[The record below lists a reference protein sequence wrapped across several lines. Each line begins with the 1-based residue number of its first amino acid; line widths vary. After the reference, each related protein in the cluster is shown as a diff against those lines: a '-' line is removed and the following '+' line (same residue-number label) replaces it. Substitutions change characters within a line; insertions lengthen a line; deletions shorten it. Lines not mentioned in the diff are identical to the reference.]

1 MTTMPPNFGRAYD
14 LSGLGKPPVDTS
26 TPMPGLEVTA
36 TNLTAEFLPMSAQ
49 KPVVVLCW
57 SARSAESVEMLRALG
72 KLALADQGSWVLARV
87 NIDEQPQVAQALQTR
102 TIPYG
107 LVFIAEQPIPF
118 VEQALNETQLRE
130 VITKILT
137 LAAQQGIGE
146 APVEQ
151 SEPEEDEALAAL
163 DRGDFVTAEAAYK
176 ALLARKPS
184 DVYGKVGL
192 AQVQLLIRTDGLDAA
207 EIMKIAI
214 EQPDDVQIQMQCAD
228 VEIMQGDLEQGFKRL
243 LRLIS
248 VLSGDEQKSVK
259 DRLLELFALVDPA
272 DPRVIKAR
280 AALANALF

>member
-1 MTTMPPNFGRAYD
+1 MTMPPNFGRAFD

-36 TNLTAEFLPMSAQ
+36 ANLTAEFLPMSAQ

-57 SARSAESVEMLRALG
+57 SARSPESVDMLRDLG
-72 KLALADQGSWVLARV
+72 KLALADQGTWILARV

-151 SEPEEDEALAAL
+151 AEPEEDEAIEAI
-163 DRGDFVTAEAAYK
+163 DRGDFAAAEASYK
-176 ALLARKPS
+176 ALLARKPN
-184 DVYGKVGL
+184 DPYGKVGL
-192 AQVQLLIRTDGLDAA
+192 AQVQLLMRTDGLDAA
-207 EIMKIAI
+207 KVMQDAIAK
-214 EQPDDVQIQMQCAD
+214 PDDLAAQMQCAD

-243 LRLIS
+243 LNLITIYA
-248 VLSGDEQKSVK
+248 GDERKLVK
-259 DRLLELFALVDPA
+259 ERLLELFALVDPS

-280 AALANALF
+280 TSLANALF

>member
-1 MTTMPPNFGRAYD
+1 MTFPPNFGQAYD
-14 LSGLGKPPVDTS
+14 LSGLGKPPVDTT

-36 TNLTAEFLPMSAQ
+36 TNLTSEFLPMSAQ

-57 SARSAESVEMLRALG
+57 SARSAESVEMLRILG
-72 KLALADQGSWVLARV
+72 KLAMADQGTWVLARV

-151 SEPEEDEALAAL
+151 AEPEEDEALEAL
-163 DRGDFVTAEAAYK
+163 DRGDFATAEAAYK
-176 ALLARKPS
+176 ALLARKPN

-192 AQVQLLIRTDGLDAA
+192 AQVQLLMRTDGLDAA
-207 EIMKIAI
+207 SVMQSAI
-214 EQPDDVQIQMQCAD
+214 ENPDEITIQMVCAD

-248 VLSGDEQKSVK
+248 TYSGAEQKLVK
-259 DRLLELFALVDPA
+259 ERLLELFALVDPA

>member
-1 MTTMPPNFGRAYD
+1 MTMPPNFGRAYD
-14 LSGLGKPPVDTS
+14 LSGLGKPAVDTS

-36 TNLTAEFLPMSAQ
+36 ANLTAEFLPMSAQ

-57 SARSAESVEMLRALG
+57 SIRSPESVEMLKSLG

-118 VEQALNETQLRE
+118 VEQALNESQLRE

-151 SEPEEDEALAAL
+151 AEPEEDEALAAL
-163 DRGDFVTAEAAYK
+163 DRGDFAAAEAAYR
-176 ALLARKPS
+176 ALLARKPN
-184 DVYGKVGL
+184 DTYGKVGL
-192 AQVQLLIRTDGLDAA
+192 AQVQLLLRTDGVDAA
-207 EIMKIAI
+207 KIMQSAI
-214 EQPDDVQIQMQCAD
+214 ENPDDVAIQMECAD
-228 VEIMQGDLEQGFKRL
+228 IEIMQGDLEQGFKRL
-243 LRLIS
+243 LRLVS
-248 VLSGDEQKSVK
+248 ALTGDEQKSVK
-259 DRLLELFALVDPA
+259 ERLLELFALVDPA

>member
-1 MTTMPPNFGRAYD
+1 MTLPPNFGRAFD

-36 TNLTAEFLPMSAQ
+36 TNLTTEFLPMSAQ

-57 SARSAESVEMLRALG
+57 SARSPESVEMLRDLG

-107 LVFIAEQPIPF
+107 LVFIGEQPIPF
-118 VEQALNETQLRE
+118 VEQALNESQLRE

-151 SEPEEDEALAAL
+151 AEPEEDEAIEAI
-163 DRGDFVTAEAAYK
+163 DRGDFAAAEAAYK
-176 ALLARKPS
+176 ALLTRKPN
-184 DVYGKVGL
+184 DPYGKVGL
-192 AQVQLLIRTDGLDAA
+192 AQVQLLIRTDGLDAVQVMQFA
-207 EIMKIAI
+207 LAN
-214 EQPDDVQIQMQCAD
+214 PDDVAAQIQCAD
-228 VEIMQGDLEQGFKRL
+228 VEVLQGDLEQGFKRL
-243 LRLIS
+243 LNLITI
-248 VLSGDEQKSVK
+248 LSGDEQKNVK
-259 DRLLELFALVDPA
+259 ERLLELFALVDPA

-280 AALANALF
+280 TALANALF

>member
-1 MTTMPPNFGRAYD
+1 MTLPPNFGRAFD

-26 TPMPGLEVTA
+26 KPMPGLEVDGK
-36 TNLTAEFLPMSAQ
+36 NLTTEFLPMSAQ

-57 SARSAESVEMLRALG
+57 SARSPESVEMLQALG
-72 KLALADQGSWVLARV
+72 RLALADQGAWVLARV

-118 VEQALNETQLRE
+118 VEQALSETQLRE
-130 VITKILT
+130 VINKILT

-151 SEPEEDEALAAL
+151 AEPEEDAALAAI
-163 DRGDFVTAEAAYK
+163 DRGDYLAAEAAYK
-176 ALLARKPS
+176 ELLQRKPN
-184 DVYGKVGL
+184 DMYGKVGL
-192 AQVQLLIRTDGLDAA
+192 AQVQLLIRVDGVDAA
-207 EIMKIAI
+207 KVLADAI
-214 EQPDDVQIQMQCAD
+214 EHPHDVQIQMQCAD
-228 VEIMQGDLEQGFKRL
+228 IEVAQGDLEQGFKRL
-243 LRLIS
+243 LALVS
-248 VLSGDEQKSVK
+248 VLSGDEQKRVK
-259 DRLLELFALVDPA
+259 ERLLELFALVDSA

>member
-1 MTTMPPNFGRAYD
+1 MTMPPNFGNAYD
-14 LSGLGKPPVDTS
+14 LSSLGKPPIDTS

-36 TNLTAEFLPMSAQ
+36 TNLTSEFLPMSAQ

-57 SARSAESVEMLRALG
+57 SARSAESVEMLRVLG
-72 KLALADQGSWVLARV
+72 KLAIADEGSWVLARV

-151 SEPEEDEALAAL
+151 AEPEEDEAIEAI
-163 DRGDFVTAEAAYK
+163 DRGDFAAAETAYK
-176 ALLARKPS
+176 VLLARKPN
-184 DVYGKVGL
+184 DVYGKIGL

-207 EIMKIAI
+207 KVMQDAIAH
-214 EQPDDVQIQMQCAD
+214 QDDLQIQMRCAD
-228 VEIMQGDLEQGFKRL
+228 IEIMQGDLEQGFKRL
-243 LRLIS
+243 LHLITI
-248 VLSGDEQKSVK
+248 LIGDEQKFVK

-272 DPRVIKAR
+272 DSRVIKAR
-280 AALANALF
+280 TALANALF

>member
-1 MTTMPPNFGRAYD
+1 MTLPPNFGRAFD

-26 TPMPGLEVTA
+26 KPMPGLEVDA
-36 TNLTAEFLPMSAQ
+36 KNLTTEFLPMSAQ

-57 SARSAESVEMLRALG
+57 SARSPESVEMLQALG
-72 KLALADQGSWVLARV
+72 RLALVDQGAWVLARV

-118 VEQALNETQLRE
+118 VEQALSETQLRE
-130 VITKILT
+130 VINKILT

-151 SEPEEDEALAAL
+151 AEPEEDVALAAI
-163 DRGDFVTAEAAYK
+163 DRGDYLAAEAAYK
-176 ALLARKPS
+176 ELLQRKPN
-184 DVYGKVGL
+184 DMYGKVGL
-192 AQVQLLIRTDGLDAA
+192 AQVQLLIRVDGVDAA
-207 EIMKIAI
+207 KVLAQAI
-214 EQPDDVQIQMQCAD
+214 EHPHDVQIQMECAD
-228 VEIMQGDLEQGFKRL
+228 IEVAQGDLEEGFKRL
-243 LRLIS
+243 LALVS
-248 VLSGDEQKSVK
+248 VLSGDEQKRVK
-259 DRLLELFALVDPA
+259 DRLLEFFALVDSA

>member
-1 MTTMPPNFGRAYD
+1 MTFPPNFGQAYD

-36 TNLTAEFLPMSAQ
+36 ANLTAEFLPMSAQ

-57 SARSAESVEMLRALG
+57 SARSAESVEMLRVLG
-72 KLALADQGSWVLARV
+72 KLAIADQGAWVLARV

-163 DRGDFVTAEAAYK
+163 DRGDFASAEAAYK
-176 ALLARKPS
+176 ALLARKPN

-192 AQVQLLIRTDGLDAA
+192 AQVQLLMRTDGVDAA
-207 EIMKIAI
+207 KVMQNAI
-214 EQPDDVQIQMQCAD
+214 ENPDDITIQMECAD
-228 VEIMQGDLEQGFKRL
+228 IEIMQGDLEQGFKRL
-243 LRLIS
+243 LRLITIF
-248 VLSGDEQKSVK
+248 SGAQQTLVK
-259 DRLLELFALVDPA
+259 ERLLELFALVDPA

-280 AALANALF
+280 ASLANALF

>member
-1 MTTMPPNFGRAYD
+1 MTTPPNFGRAFD

-26 TPMPGLEVTA
+26 MPLPGLEVNA
-36 TNLTAEFLPMSAQ
+36 ANLTAEFLPMSAQ

-57 SARSAESVEMLRALG
+57 SARSPESVEMLRDLG

-151 SEPEEDEALAAL
+151 AEPEEDEAIEAI
-163 DRGDFVTAEAAYK
+163 DRGDFAAAEASYK
-176 ALLARKPS
+176 ALLARKPN
-184 DVYGKVGL
+184 DQYGKIGL
-192 AQVQLLIRTDGLDAA
+192 AQVQLLMRTDGLDAA
-207 EIMKIAI
+207 KVMQDAIAK
-214 EQPDDVQIQMQCAD
+214 PDDLVAQMQCAD

-243 LRLIS
+243 LNLITIYA
-248 VLSGDEQKSVK
+248 GDERKQVK
-259 DRLLELFALVDPA
+259 ERLLELFALVDPA

-280 AALANALF
+280 TSLANALF

>member
-1 MTTMPPNFGRAYD
+1 MTFPPNFGQAYD
-14 LSGLGKPPVDTS
+14 LSGLGKPAADTS
-26 TPMPGLEVTA
+26 TPMPGLEINA

-57 SARSAESVEMLRALG
+57 SARSPESVQMLRDLG

-130 VITKILT
+130 VINKILT

-151 SEPEEDEALAAL
+151 AEPEEDEAIAAI
-163 DRGDFVTAEAAYK
+163 DRGDYAAAETAYR
-176 ALLARKPS
+176 ALLARKPN
-184 DVYGKVGL
+184 DVYGKIGL
-192 AQVQLLIRTDGLDAA
+192 AQVQLLMRTEGLDAA
-207 EIMKIAI
+207 LVMQKAIA
-214 EQPDDVQIQMQCAD
+214 EPDNVEIQMQCAD
-228 VEIMQGDLEQGFKRL
+228 IEVMQGDLEQGFKRL
-243 LRLIS
+243 LNLIS
-248 VLSGDEQKSVK
+248 ILAGDDQKKAK
-259 DRLLELFALVDPA
+259 DRLLEFFALVDSA

>member
-1 MTTMPPNFGRAYD
+1 MTMPPNFGRAYD
-14 LSGLGKPPVDTS
+14 LSSLGKPPVDTS
-26 TPMPGLEVTA
+26 IPMPGLEITA

-57 SARSAESVEMLRALG
+57 SPRSVESVEMLQALG
-72 KLALADQGSWVLARV
+72 RLALADQGTWVLARV

-118 VEQALNETQLRE
+118 VEQALSETQLRE

-151 SEPEEDEALAAL
+151 AEPEEEEAIEAI
-163 DRGDFVTAEAAYK
+163 DRGDYQAAEAAYK
-176 ALLARKPS
+176 ALLARKPN
-184 DVYGKVGL
+184 DEYGKVGL
-192 AQVQLLIRTDGLDAA
+192 AQVQLLIRTEGLDAA
-207 EIMKIAI
+207 KVIQQALENPDEIA
-214 EQPDDVQIQMQCAD
+214 IQMQCAD
-228 VEIMQGDLEQGFKRL
+228 VEVMQGDLEQGFKRL

-248 VLSGDEQKSVK
+248 VLSGDDQKSVK

>member
-1 MTTMPPNFGRAYD
+1 MTMPPNFGRAYD

-36 TNLTAEFLPMSAQ
+36 ANLTAEFLPMSAQ

-57 SARSAESVEMLRALG
+57 SVRSPESVEMLKSLG

-118 VEQALNETQLRE
+118 VEQALNESQLRE

-151 SEPEEDEALAAL
+151 AEPEEDEALAAL
-163 DRGDFVTAEAAYK
+163 DRGDFAAAEAAYR
-176 ALLARKPS
+176 ALLARKPN
-184 DVYGKVGL
+184 DTYGKVGL
-192 AQVQLLIRTDGLDAA
+192 AQVQLLLRTDGVDAA
-207 EIMKIAI
+207 KIMQSAI
-214 EQPDDVQIQMQCAD
+214 ENPDDVAIQMECAD
-228 VEIMQGDLEQGFKRL
+228 IEIMQGDLEQGFKRL
-243 LRLIS
+243 LRLVS
-248 VLSGDEQKSVK
+248 ALTGDEQKSVK
-259 DRLLELFALVDPA
+259 ERLLELFALVDPA

>member
-1 MTTMPPNFGRAYD
+1 
-14 LSGLGKPPVDTS
+14 
-26 TPMPGLEVTA
+26 MPGLEVTA

-57 SARSAESVEMLRALG
+57 SARSAESVEMLRVLG
-72 KLALADQGSWVLARV
+72 KLAMADQGTWVLARV

-107 LVFIAEQPIPF
+107 LVFIAEHPIPF

-151 SEPEEDEALAAL
+151 AEPEEDEALEAL
-163 DRGDFVTAEAAYK
+163 DRGDFATAEAAYK
-176 ALLARKPS
+176 ALLARKPN

-192 AQVQLLIRTDGLDAA
+192 AQVQLLMRTDGLDAA
-207 EIMKIAI
+207 SVMQSAI
-214 EQPDDVQIQMQCAD
+214 ENPDEITIQMVCAD

-248 VLSGDEQKSVK
+248 TYTGAEQKLVK
-259 DRLLELFALVDPA
+259 ERLLELFALVDPA

>member
-1 MTTMPPNFGRAYD
+1 MTLPPNFGRAFD
-14 LSGLGKPPVDTS
+14 LSNLGKPFTDTS
-26 TPMPGLEVTA
+26 IPMPGLEVTA
-36 TNLTAEFLPMSAQ
+36 KNLTEEFLPMSAQ

-57 SARSAESVEMLRALG
+57 SAKSTESVEMLQTLG
-72 KLALADQGSWVLARV
+72 KLALADAGTWVLARV

-118 VEQALNETQLRE
+118 LEQALSEAQLRE

-151 SEPEEDEALAAL
+151 AEPEEEEALAAL
-163 DRGDFVTAEAAYK
+163 DRGDYAAAELSYR
-176 ALLARKPS
+176 ALLARKPN
-184 DVYGKVGL
+184 DLYGKVGL
-192 AQVQLLIRTDGLDAA
+192 AQVQLLIRTENLDAA
-207 EIMKIAI
+207 EIMKRAI
-214 EQPDDVQIQMQCAD
+214 ESPDDVALQMQCAD
-228 VEIMQGDLEQGFKRL
+228 VEIMGGYLEPGFKRL
-243 LRLIS
+243 LDLIMI
-248 VLSGDEQKSVK
+248 LDGDEKK
-259 DRLLELFALVDPA
+259 LIKERLLELFALVDPA

>member
-1 MTTMPPNFGRAYD
+1 MTMPPNFGRAFD

-26 TPMPGLEVTA
+26 TPMPGLEVNA

-57 SARSAESVEMLRALG
+57 SARSPESVEMLRDLG

-151 SEPEEDEALAAL
+151 AEPEEDEAIEAI
-163 DRGDFVTAEAAYK
+163 DRGDFVAAEAAYK
-176 ALLARKPS
+176 ALLARKPN
-184 DVYGKVGL
+184 DQYGKIGL

-207 EIMKIAI
+207 KIMQDAIAK
-214 EQPDDVQIQMQCAD
+214 PDDLVAQMQCAD
-228 VEIMQGDLEQGFKRL
+228 IEIMQGDLEQGFKRL
-243 LRLIS
+243 LGLITIYG
-248 VLSGDEQKSVK
+248 GDERKQVK
-259 DRLLELFALVDPA
+259 ERLLELFALVDPA

-280 AALANALF
+280 TSLANALF

>member
-1 MTTMPPNFGRAYD
+1 
-14 LSGLGKPPVDTS
+14 
-26 TPMPGLEVTA
+26 MPGLEVTA
-36 TNLTAEFLPMSAQ
+36 ANLTAEFLPMSAH

-57 SARSAESVEMLRALG
+57 SARSAESVEMLRTLG
-72 KLALADQGSWVLARV
+72 KLALADEGKWVLARV

-118 VEQALNETQLRE
+118 VEQTLNETQLRE

-151 SEPEEDEALAAL
+151 AEPEEEEALAAL
-163 DRGDFVTAEAAYK
+163 DRGDYATAEASYR
-176 ALLARKPS
+176 ALLERKPN
-184 DVYGKVGL
+184 DVYGKLGL
-192 AQVQLLIRTDGLDAA
+192 AQVQLLMRTDGLDAA
-207 EIMKIAI
+207 AIMKDAI
-214 EQPDDVQIQMQCAD
+214 ERPDDIELQLQCAD
-228 VEIMQGDLEQGFKRL
+228 VEIMGGYLEPGFKRL
-243 LRLIS
+243 LGLITI
-248 VLSGDEQKSVK
+248 LSGDDQKRVK

-280 AALANALF
+280 AQLANALF

>member
-1 MTTMPPNFGRAYD
+1 MTLPPNFGQAYD

-36 TNLTAEFLPMSAQ
+36 ANLTAEFLPMSAQ

-57 SARSAESVEMLRALG
+57 SARSAESVEMLRTLG
-72 KLALADQGSWVLARV
+72 KLAMADQGTWVLARV

-118 VEQALNETQLRE
+118 VEQSLNENQLRE

-151 SEPEEDEALAAL
+151 AEPEEDEALAAL
-163 DRGDFVTAEAAYK
+163 DRGDFATAEAAYK
-176 ALLARKPS
+176 ALLARKPN

-192 AQVQLLIRTDGLDAA
+192 AQVQLLMRTDGVDAA
-207 EIMKIAI
+207 RAMQSAI
-214 EQPDDVQIQMQCAD
+214 ESPDDITIQMECAD
-228 VEIMQGDLEQGFKRL
+228 IEIMQGDLEQGFKRL
-243 LRLIS
+243 LRLITIF
-248 VLSGDEQKSVK
+248 SGAEQKLVK
-259 DRLLELFALVDPA
+259 DRLLELFALVDSA

>member
-1 MTTMPPNFGRAYD
+1 MTLPPNFGRAFD

-26 TPMPGLEVTA
+26 VPMPGLEMNA
-36 TNLTAEFLPMSAQ
+36 QNLTGEFLPMSAQ

-57 SARSAESVEMLRALG
+57 SPRSAESVEMLHSLG
-72 KLALADQGSWVLARV
+72 RLALADQGAWVLARV

-107 LVFIAEQPIPF
+107 LVFIGEQPIPF

-130 VITKILT
+130 VINKILT

-146 APVEQ
+146 APIEQ
-151 SEPEEDEALAAL
+151 AEPEEDEALAAI
-163 DRGDFVTAEAAYK
+163 DRGDFAAAEKAYK
-176 ALLARKPS
+176 DLLARKPN
-184 DVYGKVGL
+184 DTYGKVGL
-192 AQVQLLIRTDGLDAA
+192 AQVQLLIRTDGVDAA
-207 EIMKIAI
+207 KIMQQAI
-214 EQPDDVQIQMQCAD
+214 EQPDDVQVQMQCAD
-228 VEIMQGDLEQGFKRL
+228 VEIMQGELEQGFKRL
-243 LRLIS
+243 LQLIS

-259 DRLLELFALVDPA
+259 ERLLELFALVDPA

>member
-1 MTTMPPNFGRAYD
+1 MTLPPNFGRAFD

-26 TPMPGLEVTA
+26 KPMPGLEVDA
-36 TNLTAEFLPMSAQ
+36 KNLTTEFLPMSAQ

-57 SARSAESVEMLRALG
+57 STRSAESVEMLQALG
-72 KLALADQGSWVLARV
+72 RLALADQGAWVLARV

-118 VEQALNETQLRE
+118 VEQALSETQLRE
-130 VITKILT
+130 VINKILT

-151 SEPEEDEALAAL
+151 AEPEEDAALAAI
-163 DRGDFVTAEAAYK
+163 DRGDYLAAETAYK
-176 ALLARKPS
+176 ELLQRKPN
-184 DVYGKVGL
+184 DMYGKVGL
-192 AQVQLLIRTDGLDAA
+192 AQVQLLIRVDGVDAA
-207 EIMKIAI
+207 KVMAQAI
-214 EQPDDVQIQMQCAD
+214 EHPHDVQIQMECAD
-228 VEIMQGDLEQGFKRL
+228 IEVAQGDLEQGFKRL
-243 LRLIS
+243 LALVS
-248 VLSGDEQKSVK
+248 VLSGDEQKRVK
-259 DRLLELFALVDPA
+259 DRLLEFFALVDSA

>member
-1 MTTMPPNFGRAYD
+1 MTLPPNFGRAYD
-14 LSGLGKPPVDTS
+14 LSNLGKPVADTS
-26 TPMPGLEVTA
+26 APMPGLEVTA
-36 TNLTAEFLPMSAQ
+36 KNLTEEFLPMSAQ

-57 SARSAESVEMLRALG
+57 STRSPESVEMLHSLG
-72 KLALADQGSWVLARV
+72 KLALADSGSWVLARV

-151 SEPEEDEALAAL
+151 AEPEEEEALAAI
-163 DRGDFVTAEAAYK
+163 DRGDYAVAEISYR
-176 ALLARKPS
+176 ALLARKPN
-184 DVYGKVGL
+184 DLYGKVGL

-207 EIMKIAI
+207 DVMKRAI
-214 EQPDDVQIQMQCAD
+214 EAPDDVALQMQCAD
-228 VEIMQGDLEQGFKRL
+228 VEIMGGYLEPGFKRL
-243 LRLIS
+243 LNLIS
-248 VLSGDEQKSVK
+248 VLSGAEQKLIK
-259 DRLLELFALVDPA
+259 ERLLELFALVDPA

>member
-1 MTTMPPNFGRAYD
+1 MTFPPNFGQAYD
-14 LSGLGKPPVDTS
+14 LSGLGKPPVDTT
-26 TPMPGLEVTA
+26 TPMPGLEINA

-57 SARSAESVEMLRALG
+57 SPRSAESVEMLRVLG
-72 KLALADQGSWVLARV
+72 KLAIADQGRWVLARV

-151 SEPEEDEALAAL
+151 AEPEEDEALAAL
-163 DRGDFVTAEAAYK
+163 DRGDFATAEAAYK
-176 ALLARKPS
+176 ALLARKPN
-184 DVYGKVGL
+184 DMYGKVGL
-192 AQVQLLIRTDGLDAA
+192 AQVQLLMRTDGLDAA
-207 EIMKIAI
+207 LVMQSAI
-214 EQPDDVQIQMQCAD
+214 ENPDDVEIQVQCAD
-228 VEIMQGDLEQGFKRL
+228 IEIMQGDLEQGFKRL

-248 VLSGDEQKSVK
+248 LLSGDEQKRVK
-259 DRLLELFALVDPA
+259 ERLLELFALVDPA